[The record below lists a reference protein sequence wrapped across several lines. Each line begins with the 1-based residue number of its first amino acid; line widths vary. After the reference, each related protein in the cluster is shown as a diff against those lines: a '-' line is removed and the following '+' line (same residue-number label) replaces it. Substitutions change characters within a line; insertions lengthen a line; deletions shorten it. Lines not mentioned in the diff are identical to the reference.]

1 MQNNEILEAV
11 GDDDWRPTA
20 RDIRMLNQGRK
31 PAWAKKV
38 TEIGPRKARPR
49 TSTSPSELAM
59 RRVTEP
65 DYRKPFS
72 ETDLKK
78 AREGEELM
86 NARIADRL
94 QKAFDDFT
102 VSISAD
108 EISVNTPTVRFK
120 VIPYGPV
127 YKVKTIYS
135 ATRSEMEDCDSLY
148 QVIELIKKNS
158 QNIGE
163 SMNVDGAIRYMR
175 GDATLKEALLD
186 EALDTLK
193 NIGATITEDTDD
205 WDVADMPAGMTHAQR
220 QKWAKTHNA
229 ATDKDFER
237 RARNWDQVHKAEDE
251 YQKEFGAGEQ
261 IEYWKAEDGQE
272 GRVVGAKAEYAKA
285 FNQSPENDEKV
296 KAIFDGLIELGWK
309 YVGTWMGQELP
320 KGYGDPVFSSPNER
334 YFVFKKPGK
343 FKTGYKAGKKGHIE
357 DYVIGFAVP
366 PQYNKPGQKKLS
378 VSYFDA
384 TRDGGG
390 DASSPKEFV
399 KEVERHYQFYIKD
412 HKKFYRGAGKP
423 DYEEM
428 AALAYEGR

>member
-1 MQNNEILEAV
+1 MKDIDEGYME
-11 GDDDWRPTA
+11 GDFNRWDR
-20 RDIRMLNQGRK
+20 RK
-31 PAWAKKV
+31 IEKGIAPSWAKKV
-38 TEIGPRKARPR
+38 TIMGPRPKKPQ
-49 TSTSPSELAM
+49 TSSSPSELAM

-65 DYRKPFS
+65 NYRPAFS
-72 ETDLKK
+72 ETDLKA
-78 AREGEELM
+78 AREGEETM
-86 NARIADRL
+86 NARIADRI
-94 QKAFDDFT
+94 QKAFDEFH
-102 VSISAD
+102 VGCSAYC
-108 EISVNTPTVRFK
+108 ISVNTPTVRFM
-120 VIPYGPV
+120 IYPYGFV

-135 ATRSEMEDCDSLY
+135 ATRKEMTDCESLY
-148 QVIELIKKNS
+148 EVIELIKQKS
-158 QNIGE
+158 QTVGE
-163 SMNVDGAIRYMR
+163 SMEIEHALKLLESVGAKV
-175 GDATLKEALLD
+175 LK
-186 EALDTLK
+186 
-193 NIGATITEDTDD
+193 EDTDD
-205 WDVADMPAGMTHAQR
+205 WDVADMPAGLTHAQR
-220 QKWAKTHNA
+220 QKWAKRHNA

-251 YQKEFGAGEQ
+251 YQKEFGAGEP

-272 GRVVGAKAEYAKA
+272 GRVVGSKAEYAKA

-296 KAIFDGLIELGWK
+296 KAIFDGLVELGWK

-320 KGYGDPVFSSPNER
+320 KGYGDPAFSSPNER
-334 YFVFKKPGK
+334 FFVFKKPGK